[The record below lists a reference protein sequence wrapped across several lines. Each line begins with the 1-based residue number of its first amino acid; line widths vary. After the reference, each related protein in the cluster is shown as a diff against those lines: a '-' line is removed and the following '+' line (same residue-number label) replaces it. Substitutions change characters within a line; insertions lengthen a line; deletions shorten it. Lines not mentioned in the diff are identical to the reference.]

1 MERIEKRSAKL
12 QKPVMRFTRPSRLQ
26 KYESHYADLLYD
38 HLSRGLS
45 FSTFSIEGVCHSTLS
60 QWVISNAEFR
70 HAMVEGS
77 KLRRIMVE
85 EAGLEMLAKG
95 NAAVWKVMLS
105 EYQATENVFVEK
117 AEKVDIDPN
126 SDTPKKLER
135 LARIK
140 SLMAEVIE
148 EEKTVEVL
156 DVSVVDGDDLED
168 L

>member
-1 MERIEKRSAKL
+1 MERIEKRTPKL
-12 QKPVMRFTRPSRLQ
+12 LKPSLRFTRPSRLQ

-45 FSTFSIEGVCHSTLS
+45 FSTFSIEGICHQTICH
-60 QWVISNAEFR
+60 WVAVNAEFR

-85 EAGLEMLAKG
+85 EAGLEMLSKG

-105 EYQATENVFVEK
+105 EYQATENVFVENTD
-117 AEKVDIDPN
+117 KVEVDPN
-126 SDTPKKLER
+126 SETPKKLER

-140 SLMAEVIE
+140 ALMAEVVEDEQTIE
-148 EEKTVEVL
+148 VV
-156 DVSVVDGDDLED
+156 DVSVGDIDDLED